1 MSETISRS
9 DFENALRTALTNL
22 YDPVILQDSALV
34 SAFGLDARPDAI
46 VALRGILVAAI
57 ESLRPGED
65 VPAQSMAWRY
75 FHILYGRFTEQL
87 TQIEISNDLGLSVR
101 QMRRHEKRAFQVL
114 ADSLWARY
122 KLETGDDDNAIVA
135 SQALGR
141 EEELAWSETAFP
153 NEIVEIDTLVQSALE
168 TAEPMIRS
176 SKLQVAYEVSE
187 DLPRLLLQ
195 LVPMRQALLNILTTA
210 LDWLPQGQLTIRA
223 ENHPDEG
230 HVEVSIAG
238 YGSLSPRA
246 AEMGAE
252 RLRLA
257 HELVEFSDG
266 QLEVVADGDEDEAFA
281 FRLKLPAE
289 PQITVL
295 AIDDNPDM
303 LQLLQR
309 FTAGSHYRLLGESD
323 PERSLTVAEE
333 SLPDIILLDVMLQ
346 DAGRLG
352 AIGPIPGASSAR
364 RQTRYRLH
372 HIAAKRPGFK
382 PGRRR
387 ILEQAPQPAAAPF
400 RPRCPG

>member
-9 DFENALRTALTNL
+9 DFENELRKALANL
-22 YDPVILQDSALV
+22 YDPAVLRDSPLV
-34 SAFGLDARPDAI
+34 GLFGLDSRDDF
-46 VALRGILVAAI
+46 VFALRRILVAAI
-57 ESLRPGED
+57 ESLRPSD
-65 VPAQSMAWRY
+65 DAPAHSRSWRY
-75 FHILYGRFTEQL
+75 YHILYGRYTEQL
-87 TQIEISNDLGLSVR
+87 TQIDIGADLGLGVR
-101 QMRRHEKRAFQVL
+101 QLRRHEKRAFQVL
-114 ADSLWARY
+114 VDSLWARY
-122 KLETGDDDNAIVA
+122 KLETGGDDNSIVEPLT
-135 SQALGR
+135 LGR
-141 EEELAWSETAFP
+141 EEELAWSGMAFP
-153 NEIVEIDTLVQSALE
+153 SESVEVEALVQSALE

-176 SKLQVAYEVSE
+176 SNLQVAYTSSE

-266 QLEVVADGDEDEAFA
+266 QLEAVADGDEDEAFA

-323 PERSLTVAEE
+323 PERS
-333 SLPDIILLDVMLQ
+333 PDR
-346 DAGRLG
+346 G
-352 AIGPIPGASSAR
+352 
-364 RQTRYRLH
+364 
-372 HIAAKRPGFK
+372 
-382 PGRRR
+382 
-387 ILEQAPQPAAAPF
+387 
-400 RPRCPG
+400 